1 MNDCAT
7 NTIAEIMVLL
17 EKLVDCGCDGKRKKM
32 VKPLSSIIKVKV
44 SPGTKVADLDLSI
57 ISREV
62 LAQSKLDTVGDI
74 VSRAEPDLL
83 STRRMTYRTLA
94 DIEHA
99 LMGRP
104 EKPSWEEIAQAI
116 VKRNA

>member
-7 NTIAEIMVLL
+7 NTVAEIMVLL
-17 EKLVDCGCDGKRKKM
+17 EKLAGCGCPQSRKKA
-32 VKPLSSIIKVKV
+32 KPLSSIINVKV
-44 SPGTKVADLDLSI
+44 DPATKTSDLDLSV

-62 LAQSKLDTVGDI
+62 LAASKINTAGEI
-74 VSRAEPDLL
+74 ASKFEPDLL
-83 STRRMTYRTLA
+83 STRRMTYRALA

-104 EKPSWEEIAQAI
+104 EKPSWEEILQAI
-116 VKRNA
+116 EKRNQ